1 MSRPEE
7 RPPVVALAGI
17 VAATSVLGGDG
28 SEAQRIERVWW
39 LMFGLSAVVYVA
51 VAGFI
56 LVAVVR
62 GRHAGPQP
70 PDAKK
75 DERFIWLGGLL
86 MPVVVLGV
94 LAVVTVTSTR
104 DLREEDP
111 NAVRIE
117 VIGKRWWWDVRYPE
131 DGVVSANEVHVPV
144 GRPVDLVLSSTDV
157 IHSFWV
163 PELAGKVD
171 MVPGQVN
178 HLRFTPTRAGVYRG
192 ACAEFCDLGHANMA
206 FVVVAEPPE
215 EFARWLARRA
225 SPSGIMPHDDL
236 AARGEVVFLRE
247 SCGGCHVVKGTT
259 ARGRR
264 GPELS
269 DFGSRR
275 TIAAATVPNTPE
287 NLMEF
292 LRDPDSVKPGVLMP
306 PSPQIPDEELRA
318 LVAYL
323 EGLR

>member
-1 MSRPEE
+1 M
-7 RPPVVALAGI
+7 VALPGI
-17 VAATSVLGGDG
+17 VAATAVLGGHG
-28 SEAQRIERVWW
+28 SESTRIGGVWW
-39 LMFGLSAVVYVA
+39 IMFGLSAAVYAV

-56 LVAVVR
+56 LLAVVR
-62 GRHAGPQP
+62 GRHGEAQP
-70 PDAKK
+70 PDARK

-86 MPVVVLGV
+86 MPVLVLGV

-104 DLREEDP
+104 DLRPEDP
-111 NAVRIE
+111 GAVHIE
-117 VIGKRWWWDVRYPE
+117 VTGKRWWWDVHYP
-131 DGVVSANEVHVPV
+131 DDDVASANEVHVPV
-144 GRPVDLVLSSTDV
+144 GRPVDLVLTSTDV

-178 HLRFTPTRAGVYRG
+178 HLRFTPTKAGIYRG
-192 ACAEFCDLGHANMA
+192 ECAEFCDVGHANMA
-206 FVVVAEPPE
+206 FVVVAETPE
-215 EFARWLARRA
+215 DFARWLARGA
-225 SPSGIMPHDDL
+225 SSSGSTPQAEL

-247 SCGGCHVVKGTT
+247 SCGGCHTAKGTT

-275 TIAAATVPNTPE
+275 TIAAATLPNTPE
-287 NLMEF
+287 NLMDW
-292 LRDPDSVKPGVLMP
+292 LRNPDSIKPGVLMP
-306 PSPQIPDEELRA
+306 PSPQIPEEELRA

-323 EGLR
+323 EGLS

>member
-1 MSRPEE
+1 MREH
-7 RPPVVALAGI
+7 RPVVALSGVVV
-17 VAATSVLGGDG
+17 VASSALSGDG
-28 SEAQRIERVWW
+28 SESSRIGGLWW
-39 LMFGLSAVVYVA
+39 LMFGLSAAVYVV

-62 GRHAGPQP
+62 GRRAGPEP
-70 PDAKK
+70 PDARK
-75 DERFIWLGGLL
+75 DERFIWIGGLL
-86 MPVVVLGV
+86 MPVLILAV

-104 DLREEDP
+104 DLRLDDP

-117 VIGKRWWWDVRYPE
+117 VIGKRWWWDVRYPDE
-131 DGVVSANEVHVPV
+131 RVASANEVHVPV
-144 GRPVDLVLSSTDV
+144 DRPVDLILTSTDV

-178 HLRFTPTRAGVYRG
+178 HLRFTPKKAGVYRG
-192 ACAEFCDLGHANMA
+192 VCAEFCDLGHANMA
-206 FVVVAEPPE
+206 FMVVAEPAE
-215 EFARWLARRA
+215 EFARWLARAGSA
-225 SPSGIMPHDDL
+225 SGTTPQDEM

-247 SCGGCHVVKGTT
+247 SCGGCHQVKGTT
-259 ARGRR
+259 AQGTR
-264 GPELS
+264 GPDLS

-287 NLMEF
+287 NLLEF
-292 LRDPDSVKPGVLMP
+292 IRDPSSVKPGVLMP
-306 PSPQIPDEELRA
+306 SSPQIRDEEMQA

-323 EGLR
+323 GGLHG